1 MAKAWA
7 LSAIAAVL
15 LAGCAGGN
23 RERPEPIIKT
33 VAVKVPVDSPDC
45 AREAI
50 AELGG
55 PLAYPDTKEA
65 LAAAENLFERVKLLL
80 AARTLRIAREQALT
94 DALAICAL

>member
-1 MAKAWA
+1 MRNIFFLVA
-7 LSAIAAVL
+7 LAS
-15 LAGCAGGN
+15 LAGCGAATH
-23 RERPEPIIKT
+23 ERPEPIIKI
-33 VAVKVPVDSPDC
+33 VKVDVPVDSPDC